1 MPKTSTHTHNEQEL
15 YFLRAALLKFAK
27 EEEAAAASNR
37 ACGFKSVAEK
47 QRAESEALVGTVGN
61 RDGST
66 YDRITQLIAG
76 ANGKAVSFDYSER
89 EAHALALGLPKLAK
103 RLRALVGEMESLGNL
118 AYAEALPGYADHI
131 DTTLLDHYGEQKAL
145 PLED

>member
-1 MPKTSTHTHNEQEL
+1 MPKTRTQTHNEQDL

-47 QRAESEALVGTVGN
+47 QRAESESLVGTVGN
-61 RDGST
+61 REGST
-66 YDRITQLIAG
+66 YERISQLIAG
-76 ANGKAVSFDYSER
+76 ANGKAVSFSYSER

-118 AYAEALPGYADHI
+118 TYAEALPGHADHI
-131 DTTLLDHYGEQKAL
+131 ESVLVDHYGEQKPL
-145 PLED
+145 PLEG